1 MLSVNKNTETGQK
14 GMFCKGLAGFT
25 LFELLVSIT
34 LLGIIMIGLQQ
45 VVGSA
50 LSTYG
55 AAKEKQ
61 ELLAAA
67 RYAVE
72 RMVMFVEECDQI
84 QNPVSETAEEIL
96 KVSERVLDTYNNAT
110 HAYDIDGDNTLD
122 ADNDANSLVN
132 DDAVNDPLDYI
143 TFDLD
148 KTDAENWKLTE
159 TMPDYSTATLND
171 FTAQR
176 VICENV
182 TTFQCKLIDTNLVEI
197 RLVLSS
203 GENEVDLKTRAI
215 ARLIAP

>member
-1 MLSVNKNTETGQK
+1 MLNVTKNAEIGQK
-14 GMFCKGLAGFT
+14 GTLIKGLGGFT

-34 LLGIIMIGLQQ
+34 LLSIIMIGLQQ

-50 LSTYG
+50 LDAYA

-61 ELLAAA
+61 ELLATA

-84 QNPVSETAEEIL
+84 QNPVSETAEEVL

-110 HAYDIDGDNTLD
+110 HAYDIDGDGTLD

-132 DDAVNDPLDYI
+132 DDVVNDPTDAI
-143 TFDLD
+143 TFNLD
-148 KTDAENWKLTE
+148 KTDAANWKLIE
-159 TMPDYSTATLND
+159 IQPDYSTATFDD

-203 GENEVDLKTRAI
+203 GAGTVDLKTRAI
-215 ARLIAP
+215 ARFIIQ